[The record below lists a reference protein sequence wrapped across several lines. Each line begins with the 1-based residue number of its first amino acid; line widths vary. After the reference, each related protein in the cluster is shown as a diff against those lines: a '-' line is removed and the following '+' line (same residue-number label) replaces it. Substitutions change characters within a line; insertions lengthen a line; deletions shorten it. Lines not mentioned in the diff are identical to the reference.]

1 MYSIRKLEGINSEV
15 FLSMRNSQMNIHLEN
30 VGPKLLDN
38 IFIFYD
44 AQFGS
49 DWIDREGGE

>member
-1 MYSIRKLEGINSEV
+1 
-15 FLSMRNSQMNIHLEN
+15 MNIHLEN